1 MDIVLINV
9 QKLLVPLELIVQQV
23 NANLILMY
31 ALKMQTMKQ
40 LLARIQDQ
48 TKKHAHLS
56 TM

>member
-40 LLARIQDQ
+40 LLAHIQDQ